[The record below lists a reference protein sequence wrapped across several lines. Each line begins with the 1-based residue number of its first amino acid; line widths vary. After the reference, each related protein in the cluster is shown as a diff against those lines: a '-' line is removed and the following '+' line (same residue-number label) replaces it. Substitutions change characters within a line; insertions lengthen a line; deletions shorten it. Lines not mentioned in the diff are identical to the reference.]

1 MNLLS
6 FAASISRQSTEELAL
21 SALPNAPVVPH
32 VARAP
37 KPATRRTRSRL
48 AVARVLQRAA
58 DAVTPAECLPLS

>member
-37 KPATRRTRSRL
+37 RPATRSRL

-58 DAVTPAECLPLS
+58 DAVTPAEYLPLH